1 MRIFIVCPPEIGE
14 TYLRLERRGVSN
26 SEERACPEL
35 DSHRAC
41 LAEVEHDERGEPNKG
56 PMSSTALPAGD
67 VSLFILPVSVLNALF
82 ETNFPPFFVCDCG

>member
-1 MRIFIVCPPEIGE
+1 
-14 TYLRLERRGVSN
+14 VSN

-41 LAEVEHDERGEPNKG
+41 LAEVEHNERGEPNKG

-67 VSLFILPVSVLNALF
+67 VSLFILPGICLNTLF
-82 ETNFPPFFVCDCG
+82 ETNFLPSLLATADSFEFAEA